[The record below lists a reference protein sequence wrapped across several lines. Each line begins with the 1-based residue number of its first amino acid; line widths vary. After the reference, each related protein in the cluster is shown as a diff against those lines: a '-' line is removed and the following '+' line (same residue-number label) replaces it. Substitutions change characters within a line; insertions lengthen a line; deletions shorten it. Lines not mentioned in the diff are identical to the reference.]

1 MAGPISSL
9 GRAETAQALASPAA
23 WKPSAISTGLLG
35 WLRTH
40 LFYSWFS
47 TLVTIGLAYL
57 TLKAATGILDWALL
71 NAVWTVPHDATGAQ
85 TQVCRN
91 TSGACWAVVGEKHR
105 YILFGTYPFEEQW
118 RPALCIVIFISL
130 YFLSGWRRFWNKT
143 LPFIW
148 IAGIVA
154 VGTIMWGGVFGL
166 SYVPQERWGGLVITL
181 ILATFGL
188 AFAFP
193 FAILVALGRRSEMPA
208 IKWLC
213 IGYVELIRGVP
224 LISLLFMAS
233 VMLPLFL
240 PEGVSLDKLLRAQ
253 IAVTLFAGAYLAEV
267 VRGGLQSLPK
277 GQYEAADA
285 LGLGY
290 WRKIYLIVLPQALTT
305 VIPPLV
311 NTFIGFFKDTSLV
324 LIVGIF
330 DFLATSK
337 TAVLEPA
344 WQGFSIE
351 VYVFCG
357 MVYFCFCFA
366 MSRYSQRLEV
376 RLRREHA
383 SG

>member
-1 MAGPISSL
+1 MAGPFSSL
-9 GRAETAQALASPAA
+9 SEAKIAPAFA
-23 WKPSAISTGLLG
+23 GPSASKSWTSSTGLLG
-35 WLRTH
+35 WARTH
-40 LFYSWFS
+40 LFYSWLS
-47 TLVTIGLAYL
+47 TLITFGLAYL
-57 TLKAATGILDWALL
+57 AVKVTAGIVDWALL
-71 NAVWTVPHDATGAQ
+71 DAVWTVPHDATGPQ
-85 TQVCRN
+85 TGVCRA
-91 TSGACWAVVGEKHR
+91 TGGACWAVVGEKHR

-118 RPALCIVIFISL
+118 RPALCIAIFISL
-130 YFLSGWRRFWNKT
+130 YFISAWRRFWNKS

-148 IAGIVA
+148 VAGIVA
-154 VGTIMWGGVFGL
+154 VGIIMWGGLFGL
-166 SYVPQERWGGLVITL
+166 TYVPNERWGGLVITL

-208 IKWLC
+208 IRWLC

-240 PEGVSLDKLLRAQ
+240 PEGAGLDKLLRAQ
-253 IAVTLFAGAYLAEV
+253 IAIILYAGAYLAEV
-267 VRGGLQSLPK
+267 VRGGLQSLPS

-285 LGLGY
+285 LGLSY
-290 WRKIYLIVLPQALTT
+290 WKKIHLIILPQALKA

-311 NTFIGFFKDTSLV
+311 NTFIGFFKDTSIV

-357 MVYFCFCFA
+357 MVYFLFCFA

-376 RLRREHA
+376 RLRRE
-383 SG
+383 SP